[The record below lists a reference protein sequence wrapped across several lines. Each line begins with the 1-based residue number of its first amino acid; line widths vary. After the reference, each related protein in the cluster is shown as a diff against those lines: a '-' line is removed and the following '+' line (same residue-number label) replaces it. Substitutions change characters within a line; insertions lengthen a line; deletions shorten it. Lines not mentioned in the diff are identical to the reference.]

1 MSPTGLGMPA
11 GAARLSVPPHRA
23 APPGELTAAQ
33 RAVLDAVG
41 DLLVP
46 GTPGSEGA
54 DGDPSFTRAPGIDG
68 WLQRSLAARAEQFD
82 ALTAVLDGL
91 APADDG
97 LDGRLRALHA
107 AASEEDG
114 RFVLLSSVVAGAYLL
129 APEIR
134 QAIGYPGQRR
144 DPAGIEEAADEL
156 SDGILDPVI
165 DRGPIWV
172 DPDNLTAAH
181 TPGTKG

>member
-1 MSPTGLGMPA
+1 MSPTGLGMPV
-11 GAARLSVPPHRA
+11 GAARLSVPKHHA
-23 APPGELTAAQ
+23 APPGELTAQQ

-46 GTPGSEGA
+46 GT
-54 DGDPSFTRAPGIDG
+54 DGDPSFTAAPGIDAQ
-68 WLQRSLAARAEQFD
+68 LQRSLAARAERFTLL
-82 ALTAVLDGL
+82 AATLDGL
-91 APADDG
+91 APTDDG

-114 RFVLLSSVVAGAYLL
+114 RFVLLSSVVSGAYLL
-129 APEIR
+129 VPEVR
-134 QAIGYPGQRR
+134 QRIGYPGQGR

-172 DPDNLTAAH
+172 DPENFPAV
-181 TPGTKG
+181 TKG